1 MVFVKLFADSRKSLG
16 VIFVSP
22 DLKTAGLFVLQGNLC
37 QITFTFIL
45 ILKLAMHL
53 GVILDNGFTLH
64 TEVK

>member
-1 MVFVKLFADSRKSLG
+1 MVFVKLFADSRKPVG
-16 VIFVSP
+16 VIFASP
-22 DLKTAGLFVLQGNLC
+22 GLRTAGLLVLQGNLC
-37 QITFTFIL
+37 QITFRFIL